1 MNPGTGDADARQALA
16 DIAPTDPR
24 ATAAFVENLVFED
37 FDIEH
42 TLNRVVCPALLL
54 AGNLEL
60 GSLIREKDLDF
71 FTAHTAHAR
80 ASRIP
85 SGGHGLLWDEPARN

>member
-24 ATAAFVENLVFED
+24 ATAAFVGNLLFED

-42 TLNRVVCPALLL
+42 TV
-54 AGNLEL
+54 
-60 GSLIREKDLDF
+60 K
-71 FTAHTAHAR
+71 
-80 ASRIP
+80 RIWTSSP
-85 SGGHGLLWDEPARN
+85 PR

>member
-1 MNPGTGDADARQALA
+1 LSKT
-16 DIAPTDPR
+16 
-24 ATAAFVENLVFED
+24 LVFED
-37 FDIEH
+37 FDIGN
-42 TLNRVVCPALLL
+42 TFDRVVCPALLL

-60 GSLIREKDLDF
+60 GSLIRDKDVDF

-85 SGGHGLLWDEPARN
+85 SGGHGLLWDEPARNVRTEVTDFLTAV